1 MSWAWSCG
9 SFNIA
14 ELSDANLKLVDRFK
28 KLQQMVKKTVST
40 FEEQQ
45 AKKQS
50 DLQKKQKQE
59 QKMLDGKRIPKLEF
73 LLDTEKKIRQKQL
86 NL

>member
-1 MSWAWSCG
+1 LTLFD

-45 AKKQS
+45 TKKQN
-50 DLQKKQKQE
+50 DIQK
-59 QKMLDGKRIPKLEF
+59 
-73 LLDTEKKIRQKQL
+73 RQMEE
-86 NL
+86 

>member
-1 MSWAWSCG
+1 LEKEYASLRLTLFD

-45 AKKQS
+45 TKKQN
-50 DLQKKQKQE
+50 DIQK
-59 QKMLDGKRIPKLEF
+59 
-73 LLDTEKKIRQKQL
+73 RQMEE
-86 NL
+86 

>member
-1 MSWAWSCG
+1 LTLFD

-45 AKKQS
+45 TKKQNNI
-50 DLQKKQKQE
+50 QKRQMEE
-59 QKMLDGKRIPKLEF
+59 QRMLDGKTQAIYLSDR
-73 LLDTEKKIRQKQL
+73 
-86 NL
+86 N